1 MSTLLISD
9 LHLSPQCP
17 AVSEAFFNLLKNE
30 SVKFDSLY
38 ILGDLFDTWIGDDD
52 PEPFSHQVISALK
65 KLSDSGVSVYL
76 MQGNRDFLIGKKF
89 SHDTGCILLGD
100 YHVCELEGKKVL
112 LLHGDTL
119 CTRDKQY
126 QRYRHIAR
134 SGFLRWVLMHLPL
147 KVRQRI
153 AAKWR
158 SQSIESNSNKSENIM
173 DVSPQEVE
181 KIMEK
186 YCIDTI
192 IHGHTHRPNRH
203 KHLHGERL
211 VLGDWGQNGW
221 FVRITD
227 KTTIELVS
235 FEIQH

>member
-17 AVSEAFFNLLKNE
+17 AVSEAFFGFLKNE
-30 SVKFDSLY
+30 AVHSNALY
-38 ILGDLFDTWIGDDD
+38 ILGDLFETWIGDDD
-52 PEPFSHQVISALK
+52 PEPFSRQVILALK
-65 KLSDSGVSVYL
+65 TVSDSGVSVYF

-89 SHDTGCILLGD
+89 SHDTGCTLLDD
-100 YHVCELEGKKVL
+100 YHTCELEGKKVL
-112 LLHGDTL
+112 LLDGDTL

-126 QRYRHIAR
+126 QRFRRIAR
-134 SGFLRWVLMHLPL
+134 SRLLRWVLMHLPL

-153 AAKWR
+153 AAKLR
-158 SQSIESNSNKSENIM
+158 SQSMESNSNKSENIM

-181 KIMEK
+181 QTMKK

-221 FVRITD
+221 FIRIKD
-227 KTTIELVS
+227 KGTIDLVS
-235 FEIQH
+235 FKIK